1 MAVTNRRSRPL
12 APASRIQWLRRT
24 IVASLAGAALL
35 VPLAQGGA
43 RASEGDGEAAPSPVV
58 AVDSAVVDSPGAHS
72 SSGPVVPS
80 DGGAPM
86 SGGSQAP
93 ATAGRDFRVVTT
105 VSRETLSL
113 GLALDGLAVD
123 AQHAVL

>member
-12 APASRIQWLRRT
+12 ASASRIQWLRRT

-43 RASEGDGEAAPSPVV
+43 RASEGDGEAAPSPV
-58 AVDSAVVDSPGAHS
+58 AAVDSPGAQS

-105 VSRETLSL
+105 VSRETLRR
-113 GLALDGLAVD
+113 
-123 AQHAVL
+123 